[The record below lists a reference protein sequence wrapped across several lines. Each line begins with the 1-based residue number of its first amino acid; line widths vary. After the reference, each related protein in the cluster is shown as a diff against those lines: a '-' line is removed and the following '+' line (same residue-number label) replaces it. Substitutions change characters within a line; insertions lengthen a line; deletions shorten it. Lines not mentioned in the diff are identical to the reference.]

1 MQLKAVALKLAEME
15 SFLKRRQIEEDRL
28 QAEIQDAF
36 SELNRSFVMI
46 YLHHAAHPKQ
56 PGLSTFPL
64 SLSLSLLDYIITLQT
79 E

>member
-1 MQLKAVALKLAEME
+1 MYVLQLKAVALKLAEME

-56 PGLSTFPL
+56 PGLSTFSL
-64 SLSLSLLDYIITLQT
+64 SLSLSP
-79 E
+79 